1 MFNCLKVKIRKFENR
16 SKAVNRVRK
25 RGCQLRVKEAVKTY
39 EIGLKRGREK
49 RAFKGTKSVQNR
61 RSKLSKFS
69 SKRLEKHENTHFL
82 YPSASDLIFLKL
94 STQLCSTY
102 LVN

>member
-1 MFNCLKVKIRKFENR
+1 MFINCSKLKFENR

-61 RSKLSKFS
+61 RSKIVKIFRQDFRQKIGLKNVQKGAVKIRVIFS
-69 SKRLEKHENTHFL
+69 SFKRGREN
-82 YPSASDLIFLKL
+82 
-94 STQLCSTY
+94 
-102 LVN
+102 V